1 MGRKFDD
8 KEVQRDIKWVPY
20 DVVSKGGKPYVSVEM
35 PGGVT
40 KQLSPEEVSAMIL
53 TKTGLGT
60 QILSGANTYA
70 GATMIMPNEAKLFS

>member
-40 KQLSPEEVSAMIL
+40 K
-53 TKTGLGT
+53 
-60 QILSGANTYA
+60 
-70 GATMIMPNEAKLFS
+70 